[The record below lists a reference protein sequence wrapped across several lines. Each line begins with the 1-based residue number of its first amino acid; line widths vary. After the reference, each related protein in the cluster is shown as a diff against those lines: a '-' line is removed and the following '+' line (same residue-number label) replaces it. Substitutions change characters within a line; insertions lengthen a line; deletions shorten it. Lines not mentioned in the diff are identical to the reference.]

1 MKQKNEIL
9 EKSKQKLEN
18 FVEILLEWQK
28 KINLISSST
37 IKDIWNRH
45 ILDSLQLYPLLPEEA
60 SSFLDVGT
68 GGGFPGMVLAI
79 ADSCCFHQFNKMIL
93 VESQLKK
100 CVFLQE
106 VSNKLKVPVTII
118 NERIEKVTEKADV
131 ITSRAV
137 MSCADL
143 LEQTKGCRKKETVC
157 LFLKGENVEKELQE
171 IPDNYIIKKL
181 NSQTMDGSF
190 IIEVKESR

>member
-1 MKQKNEIL
+1 MKQKDEIL

-28 KINLISSST
+28 KINLISLST
-37 IKDIWNRH
+37 IKDVWNRH
-45 ILDSLQLYPLLPEEA
+45 ILDSLQLYSLFPQQA
-60 SSFLDVGT
+60 SSLLDVGT

-79 ADSCCFHQFNKMIL
+79 ADSCCFHQFNRIIL

-100 CVFLQE
+100 CVFLEE
-106 VSNKLKVPVTII
+106 VSKKLQVPVTII
-118 NERIEKVTEKADV
+118 NERIEKVIEKVDV

-171 IPDNYIIKKL
+171 IPDNYIITKL
-181 NSQTMDGSF
+181 KSHTMEGSF
-190 IIEVKESR
+190 IIEVKENR